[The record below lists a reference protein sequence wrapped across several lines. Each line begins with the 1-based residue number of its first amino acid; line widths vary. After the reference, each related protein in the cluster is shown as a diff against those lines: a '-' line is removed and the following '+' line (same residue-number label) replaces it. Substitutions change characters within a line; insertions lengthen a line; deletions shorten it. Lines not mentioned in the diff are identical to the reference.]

1 MKYIDILNQTAE
13 QAATQN
19 NSLIA
24 EEASLNLQSEIFKA
38 KKELAEKNNQLKFL
52 KSKKCLNFN
61 EIRITMN
68 EIQLLERIQKQLL
81 DIQTELF

>member
-13 QAATQN
+13 QTATQN

-38 KKELAEKNNQLKFL
+38 KKEQRLP
-52 KSKKCLNFN
+52 
-61 EIRITMN
+61 
-68 EIQLLERIQKQLL
+68 
-81 DIQTELF
+81 LFSSI

>member
-13 QAATQN
+13 QTATQN

-24 EEASLNLQSEIFKA
+24 EEAALNLQSEIFKA
-38 KKELAEKNNQLKFL
+38 KKELAEKNNQLRIL
-52 KSKKCLNFN
+52 KTKKSLNFN
-61 EIRITMN
+61 EIRVTMN